1 MATNFR
7 ITRGL
12 EKDLP
17 DTKTDGQIYYCHD
30 TGNLYIDYRAEDGTE
45 ERKLISSE
53 YAKALRYINEDD
65 EEVILNPEDLTK
77 VKIVR
82 W

>member
-1 MATNFR
+1 MAINFK

-12 EKDLP
+12 EVDLP
-17 DTKTDGQIYYCHD
+17 EDKTDGQIYYCYD
-30 TGNLYIDYRAEDGTE
+30 TGNLYIDYGE

-53 YAKALRYINEDD
+53 YAKALKYVNEDG
-65 EEVILNPEDLTK
+65 EEIILNPEDLTK

>member
-1 MATNFR
+1 MAITLK

-12 EKDLP
+12 EENLP
-17 DTKTDGQIYYCHD
+17 NIKTDGQIYYCYD
-30 TGNLYIDYRAEDGTE
+30 TGNLYIDHGT

-53 YAKALRYINEDD
+53 YAKALKYIDEND
-65 EEVILNPEDLTK
+65 EEIILKPEDLTK

>member
-1 MATNFR
+1 MATNFK

-12 EKDLP
+12 EENLP
-17 DTKTDGQIYYCHD
+17 ITTTDGQIYYCYD
-30 TGNLYIDYRAEDGTE
+30 TGNLYIDYGT

-53 YAKALRYINEDD
+53 YAKALKYINENG
-65 EEVILNPEDLTK
+65 EEIILNPEDLTK

>member
-12 EKDLP
+12 EDDLP
-17 DTKTDGQIYYCHD
+17 STITDGQIYYCYD
-30 TGNLYIDYRAEDGTE
+30 TGNLYIDYGTT
-45 ERKLISSE
+45 RKLISSE
-53 YAKALRYINEDD
+53 YAKALKYINEDG
-65 EEVILNPEDLTK
+65 EEIILNPEDLTK

>member
-1 MATNFR
+1 MAPNFK

-12 EKDLP
+12 ENDLP
-17 DTKTDGQIYYCHD
+17 DTKTDGQIYYCYD
-30 TGNLYIDYRAEDGTE
+30 TGNLYIDYEQ

-53 YAKALRYINEDD
+53 YAKALRYINENN
-65 EEVILNPEDLTK
+65 EKIILNPEDLTK